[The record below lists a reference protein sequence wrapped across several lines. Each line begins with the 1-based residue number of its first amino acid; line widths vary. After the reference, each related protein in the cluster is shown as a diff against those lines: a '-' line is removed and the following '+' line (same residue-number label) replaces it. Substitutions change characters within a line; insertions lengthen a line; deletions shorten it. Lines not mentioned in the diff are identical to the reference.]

1 MLYVSRPVSEPTD
14 IIPFLGKGEAHWRKG
29 YSAYELAHSW
39 VNAGGIP
46 DSVRAVLDQAAEYRD
61 ARLIEG
67 FFERETQL
75 RSKGRPSQTDLLAF
89 IHSPSGYAVLG
100 IEGKVN
106 ETLGPLV
113 SEWLAK
119 PTTGKHERLRVLCS
133 TLGLEPDTVG
143 HLRYQLLHRTCAAI
157 YEAQGY
163 AVGRAAMLVHSFSA
177 QHAWFEDFQAFVA
190 ALGLKVPSVNG
201 ISTTTDLEGISV
213 RLGWV
218 ADSPSP

>member
-1 MLYVSRPVSEPTD
+1 MLYVSKPVTEPTD

-46 DSVRAVLDQAAEYRD
+46 DSMRAVLDQAAEYRD

-75 RSKGRPSQTDLLAF
+75 RSKGRPSQTDLLAL
-89 IHSPSGYAVLG
+89 INSPSGYAVLG

-113 SEWLAK
+113 SEWIAK

-133 TLGLEPDTVG
+133 TLGLEPDAVG

-163 AVGRAAMLVHSFSA
+163 AVDRAAMLVHSFSA
-177 QHAWFEDFQAFVA
+177 QHAWFEDFQAFVV

-218 ADSPSP
+218 ADSPTP